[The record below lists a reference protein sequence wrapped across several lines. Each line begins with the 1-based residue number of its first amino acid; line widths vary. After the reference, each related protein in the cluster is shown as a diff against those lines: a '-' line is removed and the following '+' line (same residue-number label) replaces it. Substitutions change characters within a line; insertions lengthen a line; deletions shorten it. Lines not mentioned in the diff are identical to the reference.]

1 MRAVLQIEAVS
12 ATDEE
17 IEIELRRLPKLRL
30 LIQLRL
36 ESGTVV
42 EEELLS

>member
-1 MRAVLQIEAVS
+1 M
-12 ATDEE
+12 
-17 IEIELRRLPKLRL
+17 ELRRLPKLRL
-30 LIQLRL
+30 LMKLRL